1 MIIRSARIRNRDG
14 LFDIR
19 IEDGVISEI
28 APHISVRSEE
38 EVDAGGRLVM
48 PAFIDMHFHLDSV
61 LTIGDP
67 RFNKSGT
74 LLEGIEIWSEYKKK
88 LSIEDIVNRS
98 RKALMLMLSYGT
110 TRIRTHADVTD
121 KKLTTLKGLLEVKR
135 LFKDV
140 VDIQITA
147 FPQDGILTDPE
158 NREFLEKAVETGA
171 DNVGMIPHLEYT
183 REDGVKSIDIA
194 FEIAKKYDKD
204 VDGHVDETDD
214 EQSRFL
220 EVVAAKTIREGYMNR
235 VTAGHTTA
243 MHSYNDAYADKLY
256 RILKKAG
263 ITIVPNP
270 LINIHLQ
277 GRYDRYPK
285 RRGLT
290 RIKELLMNGVNV
302 ALGHDCI
309 MDPWY
314 PLGRGDMIQVLF
326 MTVHVAQLMGY
337 DELLKSFDL
346 ITFNAAKA
354 LRIESI
360 YGIDVGKRADLVVL
374 DAFNEIEALAYLKRP
389 LYVIKNGRI
398 VSEKNV
404 EEVKTVDPLS
414 NKMVR
419 LDEQVLKRPL

>member
-1 MIIRSARIRNRDG
+1 MIIKKAKIRGRDG
-14 LFDIR
+14 VFDIK
-19 IEDGVISEI
+19 IEDDTITEV
-28 APHISVRSEE
+28 APHIPVRDD
-38 EVDAGGRLVM
+38 EVIDVDGRLLM
-48 PAFIDMHFHLDSV
+48 PTYIDMHFHLDSV

-67 RFNKSGT
+67 RFNQSGT

-88 LSIEDIVNRS
+88 LSIEDIVNRCK
-98 RKALMLMLSYGT
+98 KALMLMVSYGT
-110 TRIRTHADVTD
+110 TRIRTHADVTE
-121 KKLTTLKGLLEVKR
+121 KSLTTLKGLLEVKR
-135 LFKDV
+135 LFKDI

-147 FPQDGILTDPE
+147 FPQDGILTEPE
-158 NREFLEKAVETGA
+158 NVELLEKAVETGA

-183 REDGVKSIDIA
+183 REDGVKSIEIA
-194 FEIAKKYDKD
+194 FDIAKKYDRD
-204 VDGHVDETDD
+204 IDGHVDETDD

-220 EVVAAKTIREGYMNR
+220 EVVAAKTIKEGYMGR

-256 RILKKAG
+256 RILKKAE

-277 GRYDRYPK
+277 GRYDKYPK

-290 RIKELLMNGVNV
+290 RIKELLVNGVNV

-314 PLGRGDMIQVLF
+314 PLGRGDMMQVLF
-326 MTVHVAQLMGY
+326 MAVHVAQMMGY
-337 DELLKSFDL
+337 NELIKSFDL
-346 ITFNAAKA
+346 ITANGAKA

-360 YGIDVGKRADLVVL
+360 YGIDKGKKADLVVL

-398 VSEKNV
+398 VSERTV
-404 EEVKTVDPLS
+404 EEVKVFDPTYRKS
-414 NKMVR
+414 IM
-419 LDEQVLKRPL
+419 LDERILK